1 MAITCPNGHVNDD
14 GNRFCDQCGIEL
26 GAPSQAP
33 ASPDQAAPISTGAGT
48 GSTVCPTCGQE
59 NLPGTAFCEN
69 CGAQLPPP
77 EPVAAEEPSGA
88 TTPPTDT
95 VVEVMDE
102 SPASAGADMG
112 EPAMTTPGAQSQPAT
127 EAAQPP
133 EQSPATLPPMDE
145 QQPGPSAQSNTPD
158 AGAVS
163 DGGPLAMEEPAR
175 EAVMP
180 SPTPPIQPEPATMDV
195 AQPATASAPAT
206 EQGAMACSNCGSQL
220 PPNAKFC
227 LECGTKVEQKP
238 RMVQPTN
245 CQNCGSELPP
255 NAKFCL
261 ECGTKVELVP
271 EGQAGPLA
279 ASAEPTYQQQATEAP
294 VGASATPTVA
304 DVPGEPEAPLP
315 SAVDIAMERTDEAAA
330 TSVAAPVPDPATSPT
345 SGGARSYDAVG
356 AAQAMAPVVTPP
368 SAPSTPPPP
377 PAQAQPVQSG
387 PRLMSSDG
395 ASISLPPK
403 DELVVGREDPVSG
416 IHPDVDLTAHG
427 GEAGGVSR
435 RHAVLRQQGGQWSV
449 TDLDSTNYTR
459 VDGNRITPNTEV
471 PLQDGAQVHFGR
483 VQFEFRVQ

>member
-33 ASPDQAAPISTGAGT
+33 TSPDQAAPVSQGAGT

-77 EPVAAEEPSGA
+77 EPVAVEEPSGA
-88 TTPPTDT
+88 SAPPTDT

-102 SPASAGADMG
+102 SPA
-112 EPAMTTPGAQSQPAT
+112 
-127 EAAQPP
+127 
-133 EQSPATLPPMDE
+133 TLPPVDE
-145 QQPGPSAQSNTPD
+145 QQPGPSAQTDAPD

-163 DGGPLAMEEPAR
+163 DATPPAVEEPAR

-180 SPTPPIQPEPATMDV
+180 SPTPPVQAEPAAMDV
-195 AQPATASAPAT
+195 AQPATASAPAP
-206 EQGAMACSNCGSQL
+206 EQGAMACSNCGAQL

-245 CQNCGSELPP
+245 CQNCGSALPP

-271 EGQAGPLA
+271 EGQAGP
-279 ASAEPTYQQQATEAP
+279 SATAVEPSYQQQAVEAP
-294 VGASATPTVA
+294 AGRSATPTVA
-304 DVPGEPEAPLP
+304 DVPAEPEAPLP

-330 TSVAAPVPDPATSPT
+330 TSVAAPAPDPATAPT

-356 AAQAMAPVVTPP
+356 AAQAVTPVATPP

-377 PAQAQPVQSG
+377 SAPAQPVQSG

-395 ASISLPPK
+395 TSISLPPQS
-403 DELVVGREDPVSG
+403 ELVVGREDPVSG

-435 RHAVLRQQGGQWSV
+435 RHALLRQQGGQWSV